1 MDIHSGVFTAP
12 LAGVYLFLLHIATHD
27 NKKALLS
34 IRRNGEEIASVFDQ
48 NHKDNHKNSM
58 AGQNLLLDCQR
69 GDEVRE
75 VSFDILV
82 QVPVYVYNC
91 TITRRKN
98 FVLLFCFFDSP
109 QVAVYAYTGTWLAD
123 FPMNHYTHW
132 VGILIKPSQ
141 QEVAFISKFVRPV
154 EEC

>member
-58 AGQNLLLDCQR
+58 AGQTIIMDCVK
-69 GDEVRE
+69 GDEV
-75 VSFDILV
+75 V
-82 QVPVYVYNC
+82 
-91 TITRRKN
+91 
-98 FVLLFCFFDSP
+98 
-109 QVAVYAYTGTWLAD
+109 VYAYTGTWLAD

-132 VGILIKPSQ
+132 VGLLLKPNMEEVGNILIS
-141 QEVAFISKFVRPV
+141 SKK
-154 EEC
+154 

>member
-75 VSFDILV
+75 VSFDIL
-82 QVPVYVYNC
+82 QVAVYVYN
-91 TITRRKN
+91 
-98 FVLLFCFFDSP
+98 
-109 QVAVYAYTGTWLAD
+109 GTWLTFFPARALRALGLLLAD
-123 FPMNHYTHW
+123 GTPT
-132 VGILIKPSQ
+132 VGGGKT
-141 QEVAFISKFVRPV
+141 F
-154 EEC
+154 

>member
-75 VSFDILV
+75 VSFDILL

-109 QVAVYAYTGTWLAD
+109 PGGRLRVHRHLVSGLPYEPLHALGGHPDQAQSTRG
-123 FPMNHYTHW
+123 
-132 VGILIKPSQ
+132 GIHLKICAS
-141 QEVAFISKFVRPV
+141 
-154 EEC
+154 C

>member
-75 VSFDILV
+75 VSFDIL
-82 QVPVYVYNC
+82 
-91 TITRRKN
+91 
-98 FVLLFCFFDSP
+98 L
-109 QVAVYAYTGTWLAD
+109 QVAVYLYNCTWLTFFL
-123 FPMNHYTHW
+123 FP
-132 VGILIKPSQ
+132 LIFPSSGCLRVQ
-141 QEVAFISKFVRPV
+141 
-154 EEC
+154 